1 MSYAQFEMT
10 TSQDDCVSRAREV
23 FSRANK
29 MFKENPE
36 AKEERM
42 MIMESWKQHEVRHY
56 YFSLFILLFITLYH
70 ILVLSFVFIYVCCV
84 MSWWYCS
91 GVRTSLCRRRH
102 LIV

>member
-10 TSQDDCVSRAREV
+10 TSQADCVFRAREV

-56 YFSLFILLFITLYH
+56 CFALSILLFITLYG
-70 ILVLSFVFIYVCCV
+70 ILFSSFVFVC
-84 MSWWYCS
+84 M
-91 GVRTSLCRRRH
+91 
-102 LIV
+102 